1 MSTEAGVGKN
11 MVIRK
16 DNGQTGSR
24 EQKMVPDGLSA
35 FNVFSER
42 DPFLH
47 FWNRLE

>member
-1 MSTEAGVGKN
+1 MSTEVGVSKN

-16 DNGQTGSR
+16 DNGQIGSR
-24 EQKMVPDGLSA
+24 EHKMVPDRLSA
-35 FNVFSER
+35 FSVFSER